1 MKTSSP
7 LLSIIVPVYNVET
20 YLEECL
26 GSLVNIQIDPKEI
39 ILINDGSTDRSG
51 DIAEKFASDYPYI
64 KIIHQQNQG
73 LSATRNVGL
82 LKAEGKYIMF
92 VDSDDWII
100 ENRLEEIFSEAIK
113 SNADMIMGNALFCYP
128 NGGTNNPFAPVP
140 DSLCHHNLAGKY
152 CFAELMEHGAFPPMV
167 VNYLYK
173 KEWLDK
179 QRLHFENVLH
189 EDELWTTQA
198 MCKAEQIYITNID
211 FYGYRQREGS
221 IMNTLNRSRRIR
233 DLIYIA
239 NQLIRFA
246 SNYKFD
252 DTEKNVK
259 SQLYVKAYMLYQ
271 LAFTSLASIK
281 NCDFVLP
288 THSLYMIYKIY
299 QDLSPQAKPRIYTYY
314 KNAKAGLKSYLFWR
328 TSYWMSTLSQDTID
342 NKQIILIY
350 NTMWNEPLN
359 IPLDQIPDNYA
370 FTIDRHYLNIAKVVV
385 FHIPTLTSE
394 LEDDLDK
401 PEGQLWVA
409 WTLEC
414 EDNFPIIK
422 NPDFTELFDYWISYH
437 QDADVVQSYYKYD
450 YIKLLH
456 QPVNI
461 ESKQKDV
468 CMLISSQFN
477 NSHRQEYLQ
486 SLMQHLQIDS
496 YGKLFN
502 NKQLEEDTGRDSKL
516 ALYKQYKFVIA
527 FENAC
532 ATDYVTEKFF
542 DPLISGAVPV
552 YLGAPNIDDFKPGEH
567 CFINVNDY
575 PSPKELADYIT
586 KCCNDPKEY
595 QSFFQWKQKELLPSF
610 IEKAQ
615 IQKTPPFIRLC
626 EVLENKKKEK
636 QLTKEIENLGKIHLC
651 AFADTHIQH
660 SPARLLEQA
669 QNFNLFNNI
678 FIYNEHHLSTSF
690 IKDFKSYLYPGSRG
704 YGYWVWK
711 PYLIMESLK
720 KIQEGDILLY
730 TDIGCHLNSNGLSH
744 FLKYWK
750 EVKNNRSGFLVTKLN
765 QEERQEKTWTKGDLF
780 DYFKVRNNP
789 QITDTPQYQTG
800 IIFIRKC
807 EETIQIIQQWLDVYY
822 YNFHLADDSPS
833 ISTNIDGFREHRHDQ
848 SILSILLKL
857 HGTSTIPLKECY
869 FFKWTLAE
877 RKYPILIKRDV
888 R

>member
-167 VNYLYK
+167 FNYLYK

-179 QRLHFENVLH
+179 QWLHFENVLH

-281 NCDFVLP
+281 NSDFVLP

-359 IPLDQIPDNYA
+359 IPLDQIPDNYV
-370 FTIDRHYLNIAKVVV
+370 FTIDRRYLNIAKVVV

-422 NPDFTELFDYWISYH
+422 NPEFTELFDYWISYH

-552 YLGAPNIDDFKPGEH
+552 YLGAPNIDDFTPGEH

-626 EVLENKKKEK
+626 ELLENKN
-636 QLTKEIENLGKIHLC
+636 T
-651 AFADTHIQH
+651 
-660 SPARLLEQA
+660 
-669 QNFNLFNNI
+669 
-678 FIYNEHHLSTSF
+678 
-690 IKDFKSYLYPGSRG
+690 
-704 YGYWVWK
+704 
-711 PYLIMESLK
+711 
-720 KIQEGDILLY
+720 
-730 TDIGCHLNSNGLSH
+730 
-744 FLKYWK
+744 
-750 EVKNNRSGFLVTKLN
+750 
-765 QEERQEKTWTKGDLF
+765 
-780 DYFKVRNNP
+780 
-789 QITDTPQYQTG
+789 
-800 IIFIRKC
+800 
-807 EETIQIIQQWLDVYY
+807 
-822 YNFHLADDSPS
+822 
-833 ISTNIDGFREHRHDQ
+833 
-848 SILSILLKL
+848 
-857 HGTSTIPLKECY
+857 
-869 FFKWTLAE
+869 
-877 RKYPILIKRDV
+877 
-888 R
+888 

>member
-64 KIIHQQNQG
+64 KIVHQQNQG

-113 SNADMIMGNALFCYP
+113 SKADMIMGNALFCYP

-140 DSLCHHNLAGKY
+140 DSLCHHNLTGKY
-152 CFAELMEHGAFPPMV
+152 CFAKLMEHGAFPPMV
-167 VNYLYK
+167 FNYLYK

-179 QRLHFENVLH
+179 QKLHFENVLH
-189 EDELWTTQA
+189 EDELWTPQA

-211 FYGYRQREGS
+211 FYGYRLREGS

-252 DTEKNVK
+252 DTEKNIK

-281 NCDFVLP
+281 NSDFVLP

-299 QDLSPQAKPRIYTYY
+299 QDLSPQAKPRIYAYY

-359 IPLDQIPDNYA
+359 IPLDQIPDNYV
-370 FTIDRHYLNIAKVVV
+370 FTIDRRYLNIAKVVV

-422 NPDFTELFDYWISYH
+422 NPEFTELFDYWISYH

-502 NKQLEEDTGRDSKL
+502 NKKLEEDTGRDSKL

-552 YLGAPNIDDFKPGEH
+552 YLGAPNIDNFVPGEH
-567 CFINVNDY
+567 CFINVNDF

-626 EVLENKKKEK
+626 ELLENKN
-636 QLTKEIENLGKIHLC
+636 T
-651 AFADTHIQH
+651 
-660 SPARLLEQA
+660 
-669 QNFNLFNNI
+669 
-678 FIYNEHHLSTSF
+678 
-690 IKDFKSYLYPGSRG
+690 
-704 YGYWVWK
+704 
-711 PYLIMESLK
+711 
-720 KIQEGDILLY
+720 
-730 TDIGCHLNSNGLSH
+730 
-744 FLKYWK
+744 
-750 EVKNNRSGFLVTKLN
+750 
-765 QEERQEKTWTKGDLF
+765 
-780 DYFKVRNNP
+780 
-789 QITDTPQYQTG
+789 
-800 IIFIRKC
+800 
-807 EETIQIIQQWLDVYY
+807 
-822 YNFHLADDSPS
+822 
-833 ISTNIDGFREHRHDQ
+833 
-848 SILSILLKL
+848 
-857 HGTSTIPLKECY
+857 
-869 FFKWTLAE
+869 
-877 RKYPILIKRDV
+877 
-888 R
+888 

>member
-113 SNADMIMGNALFCYP
+113 SNADIIMGNALFCYP

-281 NCDFVLP
+281 NSDFVLP

-350 NTMWNEPLN
+350 NTMWNEPLK
-359 IPLDQIPDNYA
+359 IPFDQIPDNYA

-409 WTLEC
+409 
-414 EDNFPIIK
+414 
-422 NPDFTELFDYWISYH
+422 
-437 QDADVVQSYYKYD
+437 
-450 YIKLLH
+450 
-456 QPVNI
+456 
-461 ESKQKDV
+461 
-468 CMLISSQFN
+468 
-477 NSHRQEYLQ
+477 
-486 SLMQHLQIDS
+486 
-496 YGKLFN
+496 
-502 NKQLEEDTGRDSKL
+502 
-516 ALYKQYKFVIA
+516 
-527 FENAC
+527 
-532 ATDYVTEKFF
+532 
-542 DPLISGAVPV
+542 
-552 YLGAPNIDDFKPGEH
+552 
-567 CFINVNDY
+567 
-575 PSPKELADYIT
+575 
-586 KCCNDPKEY
+586 
-595 QSFFQWKQKELLPSF
+595 
-610 IEKAQ
+610 
-615 IQKTPPFIRLC
+615 
-626 EVLENKKKEK
+626 
-636 QLTKEIENLGKIHLC
+636 
-651 AFADTHIQH
+651 
-660 SPARLLEQA
+660 
-669 QNFNLFNNI
+669 
-678 FIYNEHHLSTSF
+678 
-690 IKDFKSYLYPGSRG
+690 
-704 YGYWVWK
+704 
-711 PYLIMESLK
+711 
-720 KIQEGDILLY
+720 
-730 TDIGCHLNSNGLSH
+730 
-744 FLKYWK
+744 
-750 EVKNNRSGFLVTKLN
+750 
-765 QEERQEKTWTKGDLF
+765 
-780 DYFKVRNNP
+780 
-789 QITDTPQYQTG
+789 
-800 IIFIRKC
+800 
-807 EETIQIIQQWLDVYY
+807 
-822 YNFHLADDSPS
+822 
-833 ISTNIDGFREHRHDQ
+833 
-848 SILSILLKL
+848 
-857 HGTSTIPLKECY
+857 
-869 FFKWTLAE
+869 
-877 RKYPILIKRDV
+877 
-888 R
+888 